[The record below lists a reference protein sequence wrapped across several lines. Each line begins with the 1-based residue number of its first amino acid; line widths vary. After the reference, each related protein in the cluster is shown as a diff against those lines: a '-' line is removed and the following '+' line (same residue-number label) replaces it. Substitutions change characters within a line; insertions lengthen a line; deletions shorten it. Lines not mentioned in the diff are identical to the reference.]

1 MDDNTKHI
9 LRLYQAGI
17 PEATVAGR
25 MNMTVEQVRA
35 VVNAA
40 VQKLATQNQ
49 NGYSLLV
56 GHFTNLTEQY
66 KLVGDSLQMIA
77 TALGNEADVS
87 DLAAIVGDEK
97 AQQISSQFIVLRRF
111 TPESAEAVLRKLTQN

>member
-40 VQKLATQNQ
+40 V
-49 NGYSLLV
+49 
-56 GHFTNLTEQY
+56 
-66 KLVGDSLQMIA
+66 D
-77 TALGNEADVS
+77 
-87 DLAAIVGDEK
+87 
-97 AQQISSQFIVLRRF
+97 
-111 TPESAEAVLRKLTQN
+111 RKSVV